1 MTETAKAKVEDP
13 LIGRLLGDRYRITR
27 LAGEGGMGRVYLG
40 LHEGIGRR
48 VAIKVLLPEMT
59 EHPGLVE
66 RFEQEARAATACGS
80 EHIIDVF
87 DMGRLDDDT
96 PYMVMEF
103 LEGEDLGELLER
115 EGAQSIGR
123 VARIMQQAC
132 EGLEAAHTAGIVHRD
147 LKPENIYL
155 LKRKKTDFVKILDFG
170 ISKITE
176 HAAGFNKHLTQ
187 TGVTV
192 GTPLYMSPEQ
202 AQGLKTMDHRTDI
215 YSLGVIL
222 YEALTGDPP
231 FDADSFA
238 LLIVKIVTGD
248 TPDVR
253 VRRPDIP
260 EGLANII
267 SRCLNKSPDVR
278 FSSAEELGRALG
290 AYATIDAPPQLLEA
304 RGERMTVRPGQAPTR
319 SDGGPI
325 TGAALPRSQ
334 GQDTSLSEEPT
345 SVARPK
351 APSMGDVESS
361 ATDTPASTAN
371 PSAPLDTGR
380 QRSVDTQDVA
390 LPTQGPNKLVWAGI
404 ALALVG
410 AITAGAA
417 ISLLDKSDELETDP
431 VVVATP
437 PPIPEVNPEPTVMS
451 GSTTEAAAEDD
462 VRLRIVVAPAG
473 ASVFLDDVEYPS
485 PLDARLPR
493 RQAPSRLR
501 IELSGYESVEEVILL
516 DQDREILR
524 VLERATRRSPRMTN
538 TMATPVPMDPVP
550 RDTAMTE
557 SAMTVSTEMN
567 TTRMDGFREDF

>member
-1 MTETAKAKVEDP
+1 MLTLNSGMTETDKGKVEDP
-13 LIGRLLGDRYRITR
+13 LIGMLLAERYRITR

-59 EHPGLVE
+59 DHPGLVE

-87 DMGRLDDDT
+87 DMGRLDDNT

-115 EGAQSIGR
+115 DGAQPIGR

-132 EGLEAAHTAGIVHRD
+132 DGLEVAHTAGIVHRD
-147 LKPENIYL
+147 LKPENLYL
-155 LKRKKTDFVKILDFG
+155 LQRKKKADFVKILDFG

-202 AQGLKTMDHRTDI
+202 AQGLKSMDHRTDI

-260 EGLANII
+260 EGLALII
-267 SRCLNKSPDVR
+267 SKCLNKSPEMR
-278 FSSAEELGRALG
+278 FSTADELGRALG
-290 AYATIDAPPQLLEA
+290 KYATLDEAPQLLEA
-304 RGERMTVRPGQAPTR
+304 RGERMTVRPGESPTR

-325 TGAALPRSQ
+325 TGAALPRPNSTTVDRPAS
-334 GQDTSLSEEPT
+334 DTLSSGGTNASPVAVEPIETGPQRSLS
-345 SVARPK
+345 
-351 APSMGDVESS
+351 
-361 ATDTPASTAN
+361 
-371 PSAPLDTGR
+371 
-380 QRSVDTQDVA
+380 TQDIA
-390 LPTQGPNKLVWAGI
+390 LPTQGPNKLVGVGI

-410 AITAGAA
+410 VITAVAA
-417 ISLLDKSDELETDP
+417 LALTGGDP
-431 VVVATP
+431 EEVVPEPEPIAEVDP
-437 PPIPEVNPEPTVMS
+437 PDNPEVDMDPTSMIGTAV
-451 GSTTEAAAEDD
+451 EAEDNI
-462 VRLRIVVAPAG
+462 RLRIVVAPAE
-473 ASVFLDDVEYPS
+473 ARLFIDDVEYPS
-485 PLDARLPR
+485 PLDARLAR
-493 RQAPSRLR
+493 SQAPSRLR
-501 IELSGYESVEEVILL
+501 IELSGYESVDEVILL

-524 VLERATRRSPRMTN
+524 ILERARRTPRRGEMTTE
-538 TMATPVPMDPVP
+538 TMAVESE
-550 RDTAMTE
+550 MTVM
-557 SAMTVSTEMN
+557 SAMTTESTEMTPTEMN
-567 TTRMDGFREDF
+567 TTMMDGFRESF

>member
-1 MTETAKAKVEDP
+1 MNFHMTETSKGNVEDP
-13 LIGRLLGDRYRITR
+13 LIGTLLAERYRITR

-48 VAIKVLLPEMT
+48 VAIKVLLREMT
-59 EHPGLVE
+59 DHPGLVE

-103 LEGEDLGELLER
+103 LEGEDLGQLLDR
-115 EGAQSIGR
+115 EGAQTTGR

-132 EGLEAAHTAGIVHRD
+132 DGLEVAHTAGIVHRD

-155 LKRKKTDFVKILDFG
+155 LQRKKKADFVKILDFG

-238 LLIVKIVTGD
+238 LLMVKIVTGD

-253 VRRPDIP
+253 IRRPDVP
-260 EGLANII
+260 EGLAHII
-267 SRCLNKSPDVR
+267 SKCLNKSPDLR
-278 FSSAEELGRALG
+278 FHTAEELGHAL
-290 AYATIDAPPQLLEA
+290 AEYATLDEVPQLLEA
-304 RGERMTVRPGQAPTR
+304 RGESMTIRPGHSDTR

-325 TGAALPRSQ
+325 TGAALPRS
-334 GQDTSLSEEPT
+334 E
-345 SVARPK
+345 
-351 APSMGDVESS
+351 S
-361 ATDTPASTAN
+361 ATAVSRPTPLLRG
-371 PSAPLDTGR
+371 PSAAVPADTRR

-390 LPTQGPNKLVWAGI
+390 LPTHGPNKLVWAGI

-410 AITAGAA
+410 AITITAA
-417 ISLLDKSDELETDP
+417 IAVMDKGEEIVPDP
-431 VVVATP
+431 VVVSAPLETT
-437 PPIPEVNPEPTVMS
+437 EVDMQPTSMS
-451 GSTTEAAAEDD
+451 GAAVMEAEDN
-462 VRLRIVVAPAG
+462 VRLRIVVAPAE
-473 ASVFLDDVEYPS
+473 ASIFIDDVEYPS
-485 PLDARLPR
+485 PLDARLAR
-493 RQAPSRLR
+493 TQAPSRIR
-501 IELSGYESVEEVILL
+501 IELSGYESVNEVILL

-524 VLERATRRSPRMTN
+524 VLERASRSPRMTAVMES
-538 TMATPVPMDPVP
+538 TMVVPMG
-550 RDTAMTE
+550 TGAME
-557 SAMTVSTEMN
+557 SEMTVSSEMN
-567 TTRMDGFREDF
+567 TTMMDGFREDF

>member
-1 MTETAKAKVEDP
+1 
-13 LIGRLLGDRYRITR
+13 
-27 LAGEGGMGRVYLG
+27 MGRVYLG
-40 LHEGIGRR
+40 LHEGIGKR

-87 DMGRLDDDT
+87 DMGRLDDNT

-115 EGAQSIGR
+115 EGAQPIGR

-132 EGLEAAHTAGIVHRD
+132 DGLEVAHAAGIVHRD

-155 LKRKKTDFVKILDFG
+155 LQRKKKADFVKILDFG

-202 AQGLKTMDHRTDI
+202 AQGLKSMDHRTDI

-222 YEALTGDPP
+222 HEALTGSPP

-248 TPDVR
+248 TPDIR
-253 VRRPDIP
+253 LRRPDIP
-260 EGLANII
+260 DGLARII
-267 SRCLNKSPDVR
+267 SRCLDKSPELR

-290 AYATIDAPPQLLEA
+290 EYATMDAAPQLLEA
-304 RGERMTVRPGQAPTR
+304 RGERLTMRPDQSATR
-319 SDGGPI
+319 SEGGAV
-325 TGAALPRSQ
+325 TGAALPRSESATSVDRPTPLL
-334 GQDTSLSEEPT
+334 GPVASENTSGPVDTS
-345 SVARPK
+345 
-351 APSMGDVESS
+351 
-361 ATDTPASTAN
+361 
-371 PSAPLDTGR
+371 R
-380 QRSVDTQDVA
+380 QRSITEDVA
-390 LPTQGPNKLVWAGI
+390 LPTQGPNKMVWAGI

-410 AITAGAA
+410 AITTAASIALFDKEEDIVPEPDPIVVTEPVTPDVEAEPTPMTGAA
-417 ISLLDKSDELETDP
+417 
-431 VVVATP
+431 
-437 PPIPEVNPEPTVMS
+437 VM
-451 GSTTEAAAEDD
+451 EAEND
-462 VRLRIVVAPAG
+462 VRLRIVVAPSE
-473 ASVFLDDVEYPS
+473 ASIFIDDVEYPS

-493 RQAPSRLR
+493 SRAPSRLR
-501 IELSGYESVEEVILL
+501 IELSGYESSEEVILL

-524 VLERATRRSPRMTN
+524 VLERARRGPRMTSAMAPEETG
-538 TMATPVPMDPVP
+538 TME
-550 RDTAMTE
+550 TAMAVE
-557 SAMTVSTEMN
+557 SEMTTMTQMSTTM
-567 TTRMDGFREDF
+567 MDGFRETF

>member
-1 MTETAKAKVEDP
+1 MTETDQGNVQDP
-13 LIGRLLGDRYRITR
+13 LIGTLLADRYRITR

-40 LHEGIGRR
+40 LHEGIGKR

-87 DMGRLDDDT
+87 DMGRLDDNT

-115 EGAQSIGR
+115 EGAQPIGR

-132 EGLEAAHTAGIVHRD
+132 DGLEVAHAAGIVHRD

-155 LKRKKTDFVKILDFG
+155 LQRKKKADFVKILDFG

-202 AQGLKTMDHRTDI
+202 AQGLKSMDHRTDI

-222 YEALTGDPP
+222 HEALTGSPP

-248 TPDVR
+248 TPDIR
-253 VRRPDIP
+253 LRRPDIP
-260 EGLANII
+260 DGLARII
-267 SRCLNKSPDVR
+267 SRCLDKSPELR

-290 AYATIDAPPQLLEA
+290 EYATLDAPPQLLEA
-304 RGERMTVRPGQAPTR
+304 RGERLTMRPDQSATR
-319 SDGGPI
+319 SEGGAV
-325 TGAALPRSQ
+325 TGAALPRSESATSVDRPTPLL
-334 GQDTSLSEEPT
+334 GPMASENTSAPMDTS
-345 SVARPK
+345 
-351 APSMGDVESS
+351 
-361 ATDTPASTAN
+361 
-371 PSAPLDTGR
+371 R
-380 QRSVDTQDVA
+380 QRSITEDVA
-390 LPTQGPNKLVWAGI
+390 LPTQGPNKMVWAGI

-410 AITAGAA
+410 AVTTAGAVA
-417 ISLLDKSDELETDP
+417 LFDKGDEVDPDPDP
-431 VVVATP
+431 VVVVEP
-437 PPIPEVNPEPTVMS
+437 VIPDVEPETTSMTGATVM
-451 GSTTEAAAEDD
+451 EAAD
-462 VRLRIVVAPAG
+462 VRLRIVVAPAE
-473 ASVFLDDVEYPS
+473 ASIFIDDVEYPS

-493 RQAPSRLR
+493 SQAPSRLR
-501 IELSGYESVEEVILL
+501 IELSGYETSDEVILL

-524 VLERATRRSPRMTN
+524 VLERARRGPSMTSVMTATQ
-538 TMATPVPMDPVP
+538 TME
-550 RDTAMTE
+550 TAMAVETE
-557 SAMTVSTEMN
+557 MTTMTQMN
-567 TTRMDGFREDF
+567 TTMMDGFRETF